1 MQTLRGVLVQM
12 KGIWSR
18 LDGGQKL
25 VAWVLFMAIAAFCGI
40 VWYAAPSHE
49 RATANTNRPARSE
62 PVAVIDAGATSEQKL
77 DAEARAQAVAA
88 IAALD
93 GVIAVNV
100 TASRPQHA
108 AASPDRDDEVLASAV
123 LRLAPGVPFEPIARS
138 AASLAAAQLL
148 VPLQNIE
155 ILSASGNQRWRYDRD
170 REAGGGSAEFL
181 RLQRSLGEERTQL
194 AQQRLDQLWPG
205 KTSIAVNLELDPT
218 WETKTEKV
226 LPEEAIVKSETRDST
241 DASGGSTPNGER
253 STGKSTKREREF
265 VTDIGERRT
274 GKMAPEIKRLT
285 VALLYDRSLEQAPGF
300 VEQDLVNAVKAI
312 IGWDPARDGPEAFRT
327 LAGDFAPIDS
337 ASMAGSAPGVAEVL
351 LRWGPTIGPILGVLA
366 AAVLLR
372 RLFRRLSSPAV
383 KAGAPA
389 AAEVKEEDM
398 SPEQQQEHM
407 RREIERSI
415 ANDPTALARMLE
427 SWLGEQKA

>member
-1 MQTLRGVLVQM
+1 
-12 KGIWSR
+12 
-18 LDGGQKL
+18 
-25 VAWVLFMAIAAFCGI
+25 
-40 VWYAAPSHE
+40 
-49 RATANTNRPARSE
+49 
-62 PVAVIDAGATSEQKL
+62 
-77 DAEARAQAVAA
+77 
-88 IAALD
+88 
-93 GVIAVNV
+93 VNV

-108 AASPDRDDEVLASAV
+108 TASPDRDDEVLASAV

-285 VALLYDRSLEQAPGF
+285 VALLYDRRRSSAGTPRATGRRRS
-300 VEQDLVNAVKAI
+300 
-312 IGWDPARDGPEAFRT
+312 ARWQVTSRRSTPRRWPVRRRVSRRCSCDGDRRSGRSSVCSPPPCCCVDCS
-327 LAGDFAPIDS
+327 AG
-337 ASMAGSAPGVAEVL
+337 
-351 LRWGPTIGPILGVLA
+351 
-366 AAVLLR
+366 
-372 RLFRRLSSPAV
+372 
-383 KAGAPA
+383 
-389 AAEVKEEDM
+389 
-398 SPEQQQEHM
+398 
-407 RREIERSI
+407 
-415 ANDPTALARMLE
+415 
-427 SWLGEQKA
+427 